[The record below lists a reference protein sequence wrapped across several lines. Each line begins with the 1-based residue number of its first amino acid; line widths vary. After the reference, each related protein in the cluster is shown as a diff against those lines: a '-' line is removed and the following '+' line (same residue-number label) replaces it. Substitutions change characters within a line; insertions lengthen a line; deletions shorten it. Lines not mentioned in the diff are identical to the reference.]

1 MSKFKAIEPSVYPW
15 YKYSDY
21 TFSLGLATETDAF
34 ISGHT
39 ASTFNAETGR
49 MIVVGGMTD
58 QVNTAYDKIEC
69 ILEAA
74 GMTFADIT
82 RVVENVT
89 VSGLPH
95 YAEAQAVRIARFNG
109 HTPTIT
115 TVMVDALLRPE
126 AFIEIE
132 VYTTKGGGKKL
143 LSGDDFN
150 WARNTV
156 TEGHDGSVFLP
167 TLLPIDKDG
176 NVVHEGDFVAQYRY
190 CLERGGELLSQVGLS
205 LDNAVTTYDYSM
217 PETRTIYGKTSRV
230 RKELLGGAGVFPGA
244 GGILMSQLHKP
255 GVLVA
260 IDLVASH
267 HPLKGVNPGW
277 KRYDTLS
284 YTPGV
289 IAGKTLYMSGFASL
303 DMETQEATH
312 AGDIVA
318 QAQSTYEAILLV
330 LNEAGVGPEALVN
343 TIEYV
348 VPKGLK
354 EYRGVAK
361 VRENLLTKPWPSS
374 TGALCHSLLR
384 PEFLLEVFP
393 LAVLP

>member
-1 MSKFKAIEPSVYPW
+1 MSKFRAIEPSVYPW

-89 VSGLPH
+89 ISGLPH
-95 YAEAQAVRIARFNG
+95 YAEAQAVRIARFAG

-143 LSGDDFN
+143 NS
-150 WARNTV
+150 
-156 TEGHDGSVFLP
+156 
-167 TLLPIDKDG
+167 
-176 NVVHEGDFVAQYRY
+176 
-190 CLERGGELLSQVGLS
+190 
-205 LDNAVTTYDYSM
+205 
-217 PETRTIYGKTSRV
+217 
-230 RKELLGGAGVFPGA
+230 
-244 GGILMSQLHKP
+244 
-255 GVLVA
+255 
-260 IDLVASH
+260 
-267 HPLKGVNPGW
+267 
-277 KRYDTLS
+277 
-284 YTPGV
+284 
-289 IAGKTLYMSGFASL
+289 
-303 DMETQEATH
+303 
-312 AGDIVA
+312 
-318 QAQSTYEAILLV
+318 
-330 LNEAGVGPEALVN
+330 
-343 TIEYV
+343 
-348 VPKGLK
+348 
-354 EYRGVAK
+354 
-361 VRENLLTKPWPSS
+361 
-374 TGALCHSLLR
+374 
-384 PEFLLEVFP
+384 
-393 LAVLP
+393 

>member
-1 MSKFKAIEPSVYPW
+1 MSKFKAIEPSVYSW

-89 VSGLPH
+89 IIGLPH

-132 VYTTKGGGKKL
+132 VYTTKGGGK
-143 LSGDDFN
+143 
-150 WARNTV
+150 NT
-156 TEGHDGSVFLP
+156 E
-167 TLLPIDKDG
+167 
-176 NVVHEGDFVAQYRY
+176 
-190 CLERGGELLSQVGLS
+190 
-205 LDNAVTTYDYSM
+205 
-217 PETRTIYGKTSRV
+217 
-230 RKELLGGAGVFPGA
+230 
-244 GGILMSQLHKP
+244 
-255 GVLVA
+255 
-260 IDLVASH
+260 
-267 HPLKGVNPGW
+267 
-277 KRYDTLS
+277 
-284 YTPGV
+284 
-289 IAGKTLYMSGFASL
+289 
-303 DMETQEATH
+303 
-312 AGDIVA
+312 
-318 QAQSTYEAILLV
+318 
-330 LNEAGVGPEALVN
+330 
-343 TIEYV
+343 
-348 VPKGLK
+348 
-354 EYRGVAK
+354 
-361 VRENLLTKPWPSS
+361 PS
-374 TGALCHSLLR
+374 
-384 PEFLLEVFP
+384 
-393 LAVLP
+393 